1 MKNKNIDKM
10 PDQKWHQI
18 VSFFK
23 SLIRIFGY
31 ALLPINI
38 FYAAG
43 VLAISE
49 VIGIV
54 EELV

>member
-10 PDQKWHQI
+10 PNQKWHQI

-49 VIGIV
+49 MLGIL